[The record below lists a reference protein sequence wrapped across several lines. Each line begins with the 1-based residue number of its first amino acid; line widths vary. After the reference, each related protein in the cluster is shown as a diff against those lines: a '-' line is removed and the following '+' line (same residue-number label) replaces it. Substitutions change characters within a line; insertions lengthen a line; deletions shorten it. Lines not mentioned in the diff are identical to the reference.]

1 MRFLRSAQKKVF
13 LDCSRL
19 YLAIFPT
26 LLSSVKN
33 LSLLSIAWNSPTL
46 CVERRNDQTV
56 LQMQLRLEMYGVRLR
71 PSRETLLKLFV
82 RGTWTLSEWT
92 SSRGRFQRESG
103 SDHALCAH

>member
-1 MRFLRSAQKKVF
+1 MCECVFLRSAQKKVF

-19 YLAIFPT
+19 YIAIFPT

-56 LQMQLRLEMYGVRLR
+56 LQMQLRRDVRR
-71 PSRETLLKLFV
+71 AIA
-82 RGTWTLSEWT
+82 SE
-92 SSRGRFQRESG
+92 QR
-103 SDHALCAH
+103 DAA